1 MGDNGNDISMWPGMP
16 GEKTRVYSK
25 TQKAAFFCLLAVFCA
40 GFFDILGGALN
51 IQVFKSIVPGWQP
64 MSVVTAFCLILF
76 SIQLG
81 ILLLY
86 EKQSNSLTA
95 MKIPAILAFSIG
107 VLIFILYQV
116 QLHGA
121 DGIHAALP
129 PFMDYMWRLASGVN
143 IYTAV
148 LIILFSISMLLL
160 SSGAAWKENLAH
172 IISMPAIVAAYVV
185 VLSYILRVDGI
196 HAFFKVRMAFNTG
209 IAFCLVGMAVF
220 LLNSNT
226 KFMASF
232 TGNNFGSVMTRRML
246 PWLMILPVVIGWV
259 RLQGERTGF
268 FPSEVGVV
276 FVGMAYTLCFLA
288 ILYLNARAVN
298 RSDIQAKENIQ
309 AVNEELTTMNEELT
323 SMNEELNASVEIKIK
338 AEEAMSRS
346 MKRFEMLSDTASS
359 LLRSRS
365 PQEAIN
371 SLCIKVMRQ
380 LDCHLFLNYMV
391 TDTPGR
397 LRLNAFSGISGEEA
411 KRIGLLENGSAI
423 CIRVAGE
430 GYSVMAEKIQQSD
443 EERTELVR
451 SYGMRAYACN
461 PILDG
466 DGKVSGTLSFGTRN
480 RDSFDADDTALM
492 KAVTDMI
499 AEAMI
504 RMKNEVD
511 IKRSRDVLEERVKER
526 TAQLA
531 DERKRLFDVMETL
544 PVYIAILSADHR
556 LTYANKYFRDRFSVD
571 SSRRCHQAMFNS
583 EQPCKNCVIHDV
595 LNGKKQHNWTWTTP
609 GGCNYDIY
617 DFSFR
622 EADGTDKI
630 LEMGI
635 DITESTRAHE
645 ALLESQMQMERLSRL
660 SEIGTLA
667 STVAHELRNPLAAI
681 SITVYNIK
689 RKTKNK
695 KVSENLTNIQK
706 KVKESSQIISNL
718 LFYSRLRPP
727 SLEKVVLHDILEET
741 VHDLAARIN
750 KEIKINLNFDRLKDV
765 IIDADATQLKEVFN
779 NLLNNALEAV
789 SPISG
794 NIEIRGLL
802 NDGKVQITVQD
813 NGQGIE
819 NDSLEKVFDPFFTTK
834 SKGTGLGLSV
844 CRQIINN
851 HGGSNW
857 LESGTGNG
865 TAAHVLIPGNRD
877 LQNY

>member
-1 MGDNGNDISMWPGMP
+1 
-16 GEKTRVYSK
+16 
-25 TQKAAFFCLLAVFCA
+25 
-40 GFFDILGGALN
+40 
-51 IQVFKSIVPGWQP
+51 
-64 MSVVTAFCLILF
+64 
-76 SIQLG
+76 
-81 ILLLY
+81 
-86 EKQSNSLTA
+86 
-95 MKIPAILAFSIG
+95 
-107 VLIFILYQV
+107 
-116 QLHGA
+116 
-121 DGIHAALP
+121 
-129 PFMDYMWRLASGVN
+129 
-143 IYTAV
+143 
-148 LIILFSISMLLL
+148 
-160 SSGAAWKENLAH
+160 
-172 IISMPAIVAAYVV
+172 
-185 VLSYILRVDGI
+185 
-196 HAFFKVRMAFNTG
+196 
-209 IAFCLVGMAVF
+209 MAVF
-220 LLNSNT
+220 LMNPNT

-380 LDCHLFLNYMV
+380 IDCHLFLNYMV

-480 RDSFDADDTALM
+480 RDSFDADDSALM

-511 IKRSRDVLEERVKER
+511 IKRSRDGLEERVKER

-595 LNGKKQHNWTWTTP
+595 LNGKKQHNHP
-609 GGCNYDIY
+609 
-617 DFSFR
+617 
-622 EADGTDKI
+622 
-630 LEMGI
+630 
-635 DITESTRAHE
+635 
-645 ALLESQMQMERLSRL
+645 
-660 SEIGTLA
+660 
-667 STVAHELRNPLAAI
+667 
-681 SITVYNIK
+681 
-689 RKTKNK
+689 
-695 KVSENLTNIQK
+695 
-706 KVKESSQIISNL
+706 
-718 LFYSRLRPP
+718 
-727 SLEKVVLHDILEET
+727 
-741 VHDLAARIN
+741 
-750 KEIKINLNFDRLKDV
+750 
-765 IIDADATQLKEVFN
+765 
-779 NLLNNALEAV
+779 
-789 SPISG
+789 
-794 NIEIRGLL
+794 
-802 NDGKVQITVQD
+802 
-813 NGQGIE
+813 
-819 NDSLEKVFDPFFTTK
+819 
-834 SKGTGLGLSV
+834 
-844 CRQIINN
+844 
-851 HGGSNW
+851 
-857 LESGTGNG
+857 
-865 TAAHVLIPGNRD
+865 
-877 LQNY
+877 